1 MHLYALAPAR
11 SLTFALLALSGPSV
25 LASDGTG
32 VTVTEHGLPPQ
43 EDGTPRGLVLRTPDL
58 PGERP
63 PWNRVDRALATT
75 YVMFAGLDAWQTGH
89 LPPAYREGNPLVSSW
104 AGDHPSLDHAVAFK
118 AVTTWG
124 TLALADRIQHPGR
137 RRFVLLL
144 MNVVQ
149 TSVVVLN
156 ERRTGG
162 ILFAP

>member
-1 MHLYALAPAR
+1 MQLHALAPVR

-25 LASDGTG
+25 FAAEGTG

-43 EDGTPRGLVLRTPDL
+43 EGGTSHGLVLRAPDL

-89 LPPAYREGNPLVSSW
+89 LPPGYREGNPLVSSW
-104 AGDHPSLDHAVAFK
+104 AGEDPSLDHAVAFK

-124 TLALADRIQHPGR
+124 TLALADRIHHPGR
-137 RRFVLLL
+137 RRFVLLM

-149 TSVVVLN
+149 ASVVVLN